1 MDEKQFEILEKSAQ
15 VFLKYGIRAVTMD
28 DLARELGVS
37 KKTIYKYFSDKDELV
52 KTIIQFKT
60 QSDREI
66 CTIACNQAEN
76 AIDEMIR
83 ISEFVSEMLQDV
95 HSSVFFDLQKYHRD
109 AWEIMED
116 HKNTFV
122 RNQIKGNIE
131 RGIQEGIYRDNS
143 DPDIL
148 SKAYVSTM
156 GALFDGYT
164 FPSSEYKFSRV
175 LNQIIRFQIR
185 GLANEKGLEYLKNRL
200 NNEM

>member
-1 MDEKQFEILEKSAQ
+1 
-15 VFLKYGIRAVTMD
+15 
-28 DLARELGVS
+28 
-37 KKTIYKYFSDKDELV
+37 
-52 KTIIQFKT
+52 
-60 QSDREI
+60 
-66 CTIACNQAEN
+66 
-76 AIDEMIR
+76 MIR

-95 HSSVFFDLQKYHRD
+95 HTSVFFDLQKYHRD
-109 AWEIMED
+109 AWSIMED

-122 RNQIKGNIE
+122 RNQIKDNIE

-164 FPSSEYKFSRV
+164 FPSSEYKFSKV
-175 LNQIIRFQIR
+175 FNQIIRFQIR
-185 GLANEKGLEYLKNRL
+185 GLASEKGLEYLKKRL

>member
-1 MDEKQFEILEKSAQ
+1 MDEKQFEIVEKSAQ

-28 DLARELGVS
+28 DLARELGAS
-37 KKTIYKYFSDKDELV
+37 KKTIYKYFADKDELV
-52 KTIIQFKT
+52 RTIIEFKT

-66 CTIACNQAEN
+66 CAIACNQAEN

-131 RGIQEGIYRDNS
+131 RGIQEGIYRENS
-143 DPDIL
+143 DSDIL
-148 SKAYVSTM
+148 SKVYVSTM
-156 GALFDGYT
+156 GTLFDGQT
-164 FPSSEYKFSRV
+164 FQSSEYKFNKV

-185 GLANEKGLEYLKNRL
+185 GLVNLKGLEYLKTRL
-200 NNEM
+200 TDEK

>member
-1 MDEKQFEILEKSAQ
+1 MDEKQFEIVEKSAQ

-52 KTIIQFKT
+52 KTIIQLKT

-66 CTIACNQAEN
+66 CSIACAQAEN

-109 AWEIMED
+109 AWDIMED

-131 RGIQEGIYRDNS
+131 RGIQEGIYRENS
-143 DPDIL
+143 DADIL
-148 SKAYVSTM
+148 SKSYVATM

-164 FPSSEYKFSRV
+164 FPSSEYKFNKV

-185 GLANEKGLEYLKNRL
+185 GLANEKGLIYLKNRL
-200 NNEM
+200 NDEI

>member
-1 MDEKQFEILEKSAQ
+1 MDEKQFEIVEKSAQ

-28 DLARELGVS
+28 DLARELGAS
-37 KKTIYKYFSDKDELV
+37 KKTIYKYFADKDELIR
-52 KTIIQFKT
+52 TIIEFKT

-66 CTIACNQAEN
+66 CAIACNQAEN

-109 AWEIMED
+109 AWDIMED

-131 RGIQEGIYRDNS
+131 RGIQEDVYRENS
-143 DPDIL
+143 DSDIL
-148 SKAYVSTM
+148 SKVYVSTM
-156 GALFDGYT
+156 GTLFDGQT
-164 FPSSEYKFSRV
+164 FHSSEYKFNKV

-185 GLANEKGLEYLKNRL
+185 GLVNEKGLEYFKTRL
-200 NNEM
+200 NDEK

>member
-1 MDEKQFEILEKSAQ
+1 MDEKQFEIVEKSAQ

-28 DLARELGVS
+28 DLARELGAS
-37 KKTIYKYFSDKDELV
+37 KKTIYKYFADKDELV
-52 KTIIQFKT
+52 RTIIEFKT

-66 CTIACNQAEN
+66 CAIACNQAEN

-109 AWEIMED
+109 AWDIMED

-131 RGIQEGIYRDNS
+131 RGIQEGVYRENS
-143 DPDIL
+143 DSDIL
-148 SKAYVSTM
+148 SKVYVSTM
-156 GALFDGYT
+156 GTLFDGQT
-164 FPSSEYKFSRV
+164 FHSSEYKFNKV

-185 GLANEKGLEYLKNRL
+185 GLVNEKGLEYFKTRL
-200 NNEM
+200 NDEK